1 MDLVVN
7 LRHSPLAAVCCLFML
22 GQNMPGQDAGSE
34 APRNHARSMV
44 ITKHGIVA
52 TSQTLAS
59 AAGVKILEA
68 GGSAVDAAIA
78 ANAVLGLVEPV
89 SNGIGGDLFAI
100 VYEAKSGKLHGLNA
114 SGWAPSGLTIDFLEK
129 KREFS
134 MPAVGIHSITVPGAV
149 AGWDALH
156 KRYGRD
162 GTDARRH
169 PRTLR
174 RAHHRRTRR
183 PGLRPHHRHQIQPD
197 EPVLH
202 RPRTTLARAVGTIT
216 APTLIIHGTEDPF
229 FPFADAVALAKEIPG
244 ADLLPLEGVG
254 HELPPAIWQ
263 TVTTAILRHTA
274 PGR

>member
-1 MDLVVN
+1 MDLVVK

-78 ANAVLGLVEPV
+78 ANALLGLVEPV

-114 SGWAPSGLTIDFLEK
+114 SGWAPSGLTIDFLSAKGEVT
-129 KREFS
+129 
-134 MPAVGIHSITVPGAV
+134 MPLSGIHSVSVPGAV

-156 KRYGRD
+156 KRFGKLPMRTVLAPTIHYADEGFPVTEIIAAYWGGPGRD
-162 GTDARRH
+162 Q
-169 PRTLR
+169 LR
-174 RAHHRRTRR
+174 
-183 PGLRPHHRHQIQPD
+183 
-197 EPVLH
+197 
-202 RPRTTLARAVGTIT
+202 
-216 APTLIIHGTEDPF
+216 
-229 FPFADAVALAKEIPG
+229 
-244 ADLLPLEGVG
+244 
-254 HELPPAIWQ
+254 
-263 TVTTAILRHTA
+263 
-274 PGR
+274 